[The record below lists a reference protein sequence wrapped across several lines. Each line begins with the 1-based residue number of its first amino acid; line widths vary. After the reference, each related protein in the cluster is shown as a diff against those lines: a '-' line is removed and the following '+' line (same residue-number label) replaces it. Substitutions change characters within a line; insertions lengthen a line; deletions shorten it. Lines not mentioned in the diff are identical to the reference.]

1 MVGVLLYGWRSI
13 AMVLPPGM
21 QSRRPNVA
29 TVRRTRESPLRAA
42 DAQQSPWRAHLGAPH
57 QNGGRISGSITDVLG
72 PLRWRDG
79 APACLHLHRGFC
91 PPLQVDVELQSSVSL
106 EDAMSL
112 ARSFER
118 RLITD
123 DATVAGCV
131 RRPCRPQ
138 LAP

>member
-1 MVGVLLYGWRSI
+1 MSLSSPRVL
-13 AMVLPPGM
+13 
-21 QSRRPNVA
+21 
-29 TVRRTRESPLRAA
+29 
-42 DAQQSPWRAHLGAPH
+42 
-57 QNGGRISGSITDVLG
+57 
-72 PLRWRDG
+72 
-79 APACLHLHRGFC
+79 

-131 RRPCRPQ
+131 RRPCRPR

>member
-1 MVGVLLYGWRSI
+1 MNLRFGLPTRSNPLGELI
-13 AMVLPPGM
+13 L
-21 QSRRPNVA
+21 
-29 TVRRTRESPLRAA
+29 VRRTRTVAEYQDRLLTFLARC
-42 DAQQSPWRAHLGAPH
+42 DGVTELQHV
-57 QNGGRISGSITDVLG
+57 SIFT
-72 PLRWRDG
+72 
-79 APACLHLHRGFC
+79 AGFA